1 MRVVRWLPNQCLLA
15 VVVSAALLQP
25 GLSDKL
31 FQTADKLAVKY
42 VIGIERDGNIAENE
56 EESGFGQHIRM
67 TNSTGHAFDCLLPL
81 PSGDAYLDTA
91 DNKGDTQQQE
101 LTSEQVLSTLSARC
115 FYRLE
120 DWWTYELCY
129 EKHVR
134 QFHRE
139 KEVLSSEYSLG
150 VYEGGPAETD
160 TVQGSVSEANSGK
173 YVKQLYT
180 HGDACDLTGQTRQT
194 EVRYS
199 CGEGGQ
205 EAILSIKEPS
215 TCHYVLTVAVPGLCQ
230 MPSFR
235 QEAEPVTQIV
245 CKAIASPAAAQ
256 SSEVRDTQ
264 ENQQQQLDAE
274 QDVQDI
280 ADLVSEI
287 IANGTEQA

>member
-1 MRVVRWLPNQCLLA
+1 M
-15 VVVSAALLQP
+15 
-25 GLSDKL
+25 
-31 FQTADKLAVKY
+31 
-42 VIGIERDGNIAENE
+42 
-56 EESGFGQHIRM
+56 
-67 TNSTGHAFDCLLPL
+67 
-81 PSGDAYLDTA
+81 
-91 DNKGDTQQQE
+91 
-101 LTSEQVLSTLSARC
+101 LSTLSARC

-150 VYEGGPAETD
+150 VYEGEPAETD
-160 TVQGSVSEANSGK
+160 TMQGSMGEANSGK

-215 TCHYVLTVAVPGLCQ
+215 TCHYVLNVAVPGLCQ
-230 MPSFR
+230 MSTFR
-235 QEAEPVTQIV
+235 QEAELVTQIV
-245 CKAIASPAAAQ
+245 CKAVASPAAAQ
-256 SSEVRDTQ
+256 SSVETDTQ
-264 ENQQQQLDAE
+264 EKQQQQLDAE

-287 IANGTEQA
+287 IANATEQA

>member
-1 MRVVRWLPNQCLLA
+1 M
-15 VVVSAALLQP
+15 
-25 GLSDKL
+25 
-31 FQTADKLAVKY
+31 
-42 VIGIERDGNIAENE
+42 
-56 EESGFGQHIRM
+56 
-67 TNSTGHAFDCLLPL
+67 
-81 PSGDAYLDTA
+81 
-91 DNKGDTQQQE
+91 
-101 LTSEQVLSTLSARC
+101 LSTLSARC

-150 VYEGGPAETD
+150 VYEGEPAETD
-160 TVQGSVSEANSGK
+160 TMQGSIGEANSGK

-180 HGDACDLTGQTRQT
+180 QGDACDLTGQTRQT

-215 TCHYVLTVAVPGLCQ
+215 TCHYVLNVAVPGLCQ
-230 MPSFR
+230 MPTFR
-235 QEAEPVTQIV
+235 QDPELVTQIV
-245 CKAIASPAAAQ
+245 CKAVASPAAAQ
-256 SSEVRDTQ
+256 SSVATDTQ
-264 ENQQQQLDAE
+264 EKQQQQLDAE

-287 IANGTEQA
+287 IANATEQA

>member
-1 MRVVRWLPNQCLLA
+1 MRVIRWLPNQCLLA
-15 VVVSAALLQP
+15 VVVVVSAALLQP
-25 GLSDKL
+25 GLSDKP
-31 FQTADKLAVKY
+31 FQTADKLAAKY
-42 VIGIERDGNIAENE
+42 VIGIERDGNIAKNEE
-56 EESGFGQHIRM
+56 EESGSGQHIKM
-67 TNSTGHAFDCLLPL
+67 TNSTGHAFDCLLPS
-81 PSGDAYLDTA
+81 PTGDAYLDTA

-101 LTSEQVLSTLSARC
+101 LTSEQVLSTLNARC

-150 VYEGGPAETD
+150 VYEGEPAETD
-160 TVQGSVSEANSGK
+160 TMQGSIGEANSGR
-173 YVKQLYT
+173 YVKQMYT

-215 TCHYVLTVAVPGLCQ
+215 TCHYVLNVAVPGLC
-230 MPSFR
+230 MM
-235 QEAEPVTQIV
+235 AVTINV
-245 CKAIASPAAAQ
+245 GCSSAAVAQ
-256 SSEVRDTQ
+256 LL
-264 ENQQQQLDAE
+264 N
-274 QDVQDI
+274 DVKFLYVKQ
-280 ADLVSEI
+280 
-287 IANGTEQA
+287 